1 MVRGGE
7 TATKPDGTM
16 TRAVGWTLAET
27 VVLYLVLQWAS
38 LAGEKRLELT
48 LLAVVVYG
56 SSAIA
61 DALLAT
67 AAAALSAPV
76 RQILLP
82 TQTPDQKWYDA
93 LPKPSWNPPAW
104 LFPVAW
110 LLVSKPT
117 QVLALARLRGR
128 LTVPARLAYVTHLA
142 LGDTWNRLFFGER
155 KVGTGVVVIGVFVA
169 MLAFAALL
177 FARIDPVAG
186 ALLLPTLAWVSVAA
200 SLNLRIFQLIQL
212 QESTENNK
220 NRRRRKQ

>member
-1 MVRGGE
+1 M
-7 TATKPDGTM
+7 
-16 TRAVGWTLAET
+16 RAVGWTAAET
-27 VVLYLVLQWAS
+27 VLLYTALLWAAM
-38 LAGEKRLELT
+38 AGERRLELT
-48 LLAVVVYG
+48 LIAVVVYG

-93 LPKPSWNPPAW
+93 LPKPKWNPPTW
-104 LFPVAW
+104 VFPVAW

-117 QVLALARLRGR
+117 QVLALARLRGGK
-128 LTVPARLAYVTHLA
+128 LTPLARLAYSAHLA

-155 KVGTGVVVIGVFVA
+155 DVDLGVAVIFTFVA
-169 MLAFAALL
+169 TLALAAAL
-177 FARIDPVAG
+177 FATIDPVAG

-200 SLNLRIFQLIQL
+200 SLNLRISQLVAL
-212 QESTENNK
+212 SEEKNK
-220 NRRRRKQ
+220 ADDAPRRNHKRRR